1 MKTGLILEGGGM
13 RGLFTAGVLDV
24 LQEHDILVDGVVG
37 VSAGALFGCNY
48 ISRQA
53 GRALR
58 YNLRFKDDPRYMGL
72 RALLKT
78 GNIVAPEFSYHTMP
92 CELDVFDFDTFNN
105 SPIEFHLVATDAEKG
120 VPFYKK
126 IDKMDDT
133 GLEWMRASAS
143 MPIVSTPVELEGMKL
158 LDGGVTDSIPLKYF
172 QQQGFERNIVVLTQP
187 KGYTKSRTKLMPLF
201 HLLMRN
207 YPEITKCM
215 ARRHLMY
222 NSQLEYIAEQ
232 ESVGNIIIL
241 CPERPLKIGRTEQNA
256 DKMMSVHERGRI
268 CALQNLQ
275 RIKDFLAGKEIRG

>member
-1 MKTGLILEGGGM
+1 M

-187 KGYTKSRTKLMPLF
+187 KGYTKSRTKLMP
-201 HLLMRN
+201 
-207 YPEITKCM
+207 
-215 ARRHLMY
+215 ARLSGDYKMHGP
-222 NSQLEYIAEQ
+222 QAFDVQ
-232 ESVGNIIIL
+232 QSVGIHCRTGIHRQHHHHL
-241 CPERPLKIGRTEQNA
+241 PRTSFEDRSHGAKCRQDDVGARTGTHLRPAESAKN
-256 DKMMSVHERGRI
+256 
-268 CALQNLQ
+268 
-275 RIKDFLAGKEIRG
+275 

>member
-92 CELDVFDFDTFNN
+92 RELDIFDFDTFNN
-105 SPIEFHLVATDAEKG
+105 SPIEFHLVARLNSTSL
-120 VPFYKK
+120 PPMPKK
-126 IDKMDDT
+126 
-133 GLEWMRASAS
+133 ASPS
-143 MPIVSTPVELEGMKL
+143 IKKSTRWTTPGSN
-158 LDGGVTDSIPLKYF
+158 GCAPPPPCPSS
-172 QQQGFERNIVVLTQP
+172 Q
-187 KGYTKSRTKLMPLF
+187 
-201 HLLMRN
+201 
-207 YPEITKCM
+207 
-215 ARRHLMY
+215 RRW
-222 NSQLEYIAEQ
+222 SWKA
-232 ESVGNIIIL
+232 
-241 CPERPLKIGRTEQNA
+241 
-256 DKMMSVHERGRI
+256 
-268 CALQNLQ
+268 
-275 RIKDFLAGKEIRG
+275 